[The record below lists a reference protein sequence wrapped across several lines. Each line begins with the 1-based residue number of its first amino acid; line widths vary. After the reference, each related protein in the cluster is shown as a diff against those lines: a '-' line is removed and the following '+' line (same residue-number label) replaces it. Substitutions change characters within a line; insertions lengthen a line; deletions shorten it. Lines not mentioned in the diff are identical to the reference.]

1 MNFKEYNHQ
10 TRLEENDHQE
20 IKFKN
25 DFFIRIKLL
34 VRSIRRIQKRFI
46 ILNLLSILIL
56 ISLIYLSLNSKPT
69 KIKFETLQNKFSSSF
84 SIEHQNNLLKPITR
98 EVLEK
103 LNLLQNKLNQEDYQD
118 DHTTIDQ
125 SNQKMPMVTSLPTK
139 PSTGTHSSVSNNHL
153 NIPAEEL
160 DRSICPNQTELGLP
174 CSFLLPGFIGE
185 QETKAQI
192 HLHQLGLLAIQLNRT
207 LVLPN
212 VSKSRMG
219 TCLNYP
225 FDLYYQLES
234 LNSLGIPTISYVEF
248 INWTLNRFPYPTA
261 QLVSIL
267 DSKIDHSDRTL
278 VKVETNS
285 IESSFPTKPDRNV
298 CLNKGKSGLNFT
310 SNFPITILSP
320 ERWNKV
326 NEYRE
331 EFGETILKTLKLK
344 ESNVL
349 VMNYDLRHPIY
360 SIEESNLKRNHET
373 PLKNFEHFQYAEI
386 WSELAN
392 LMIENLT
399 PYISIHW
406 RQETLPIENL
416 IKCSKSLIPKLL
428 KIKKSFPSLNSIYF
442 STDYPI
448 EEILNHKET
457 FIAHSGTFSKLIT
470 SEHHLLMK
478 RLIQEFKEIETDL
491 NLFSFHQI
499 LNQMSLSNE
508 LIEKLIKLPN
518 VIELIKLNKLIP
530 NQKEKKPNLKQIV
543 IEALNQLDLGLIGII
558 EKLIGIR
565 SNVFLTGLPNL
576 CSKSSSFTKQI
587 VENRVKIIEQSR
599 GGIMDTD
606 YSQWEKVEM
615 KEMKE
620 KVLNVVEFWD
630 AD

>member
-118 DHTTIDQ
+118 DHPPIDQ

-285 IESSFPTKPDRNV
+285 IET
-298 CLNKGKSGLNFT
+298 
-310 SNFPITILSP
+310 
-320 ERWNKV
+320 
-326 NEYRE
+326 
-331 EFGETILKTLKLK
+331 
-344 ESNVL
+344 
-349 VMNYDLRHPIY
+349 
-360 SIEESNLKRNHET
+360 
-373 PLKNFEHFQYAEI
+373 
-386 WSELAN
+386 N

-499 LNQMSLSNE
+499 LNQMSLTNE

-543 IEALNQLDLGLIGII
+543 IEALNQLDL
-558 EKLIGIR
+558 
-565 SNVFLTGLPNL
+565 
-576 CSKSSSFTKQI
+576 
-587 VENRVKIIEQSR
+587 ENRVKIIEQSR

-606 YSQWEKVEM
+606 DSQWEKVEM